1 MTTLYNSLG
10 FPQNDPIMVEAAQP
24 LSANVL
30 IQMNN
35 MPQLIKTWQKE
46 DIENNNIGGYFQN
59 PSELGINNTITAAN
73 NNLMYG
79 NVIGSSPTITNIL
92 SNLYTTSNT
101 LISVASNFQYHT
113 DRMSNVTDMG
123 YDMDNP
129 HYELSIGYGKM
140 IMYIVNQTDGI
151 QNNSP
156 MIGSFGSIFAS
167 NVINANANTF
177 LSYSQLYLQSITS
190 STTIEGDPPTAI
202 TTNTSNISLSNAQTL
217 YNTANNLYN
226 LMTTHM
232 SQDKQFY
239 QNTKILSDKLNKF
252 SAFNNIGQTETDLI
266 MNHIGTEKIKT
277 RLASQ

>member
-1 MTTLYNSLG
+1 MLFRSGVTGDT
-10 FPQNDPIMVEAAQP
+10 
-24 LSANVL
+24 
-30 IQMNN
+30 
-35 MPQLIKTWQKE
+35 
-46 DIENNNIGGYFQN
+46 
-59 PSELGINNTITAAN
+59 
-73 NNLMYG
+73 
-79 NVIGSSPTITNIL
+79 PTITSIL
-92 SNLYTTSNT
+92 SNLYSTSNT
-101 LISVASNFQYHT
+101 LSSVASNFQYHT
-113 DRMSNVTDMG
+113 DRMSNVV
-123 YDMDNP
+123 DMDVDVENP
-129 HYELSIGYGKM
+129 HFQTSIGYGKM

>member
-24 LSANVL
+24 LSANVM

-46 DIENNNIGGYFQN
+46 DIENDNIGGYFQN
-59 PSELGINNTITAAN
+59 PNQLAIQNTTNSAN
-73 NNLMYG
+73 IVLSYPG
-79 NVIGSSPTITNIL
+79 VTGDTPTITGIL
-92 SNLYTTSNT
+92 SNLYSTSNT
-101 LISVASNFQYHT
+101 FNSLLSNFQYHT

-156 MIGSFGSIFAS
+156 MIGSFGSIFAANAIS
-167 NVINANANTF
+167 ANANTF
-177 LSYSQLYLQSITS
+177 LSYAHLYTQTI
-190 STTIEGDPPTAI
+190 TTIITTDGDPPI
-202 TTNTSNISLSNAQTL
+202 TRITYTSNISLSNAQTL

-232 SQDKQFY
+232 SQDKEFY

-266 MNHIGTEKIKT
+266 MNHIGTDKIKT

>member
-24 LSANVL
+24 LSANVM

-46 DIENNNIGGYFQN
+46 DIENDNIGGYFQN
-59 PSELGINNTITAAN
+59 PNQLAIQNTTNSAN
-73 NNLMYG
+73 IVLSYPG
-79 NVIGSSPTITNIL
+79 VTGDTPTITGIL
-92 SNLYTTSNT
+92 SNLYSTSNT
-101 LISVASNFQYHT
+101 FNSLLSNFQYHT

-156 MIGSFGSIFAS
+156 MIGSFGSIFAA
-167 NVINANANTF
+167 NVISANANTF
-177 LSYSQLYLQSITS
+177 LSYAQLYSQTI
-190 STTIEGDPPTAI
+190 TTIITTEGDPPVTTI
-202 TTNTSNISLSNAQTL
+202 TYTSNISLSDAQSL
-217 YNTANNLYN
+217 FNVANNLNN
-226 LMTTHM
+226 LMTTYM
-232 SQDKQFY
+232 AQDKQFY
-239 QNTKILSDKLNKF
+239 QNTRTLSDNFHKV
-252 SAFNNIGQTETDLI
+252 SGFNSMGQTETDLI
-266 MNHIGTEKIKT
+266 MNHIGTDKIKT